1 MDVRIPMEC
10 QWWTWPL
17 AELILAVGIAL
28 LLRRFICVLAYVK
41 GRSMQDTLRDG
52 EIVFALRRSLFGEIR
67 RFDVVLCKYPQ
78 RKGLFVKRV
87 VGLPGET
94 LRIEDDILY
103 VNGETVEEDFPK
115 RRCLRPMAERNVPDN
130 AYFVMGDNRPASRDS
145 RSVGP
150 ISQEDIVAVVR
161 CVVFPFRRIRKVD

>member
-1 MDVRIPMEC
+1 MDVWMLMEWR
-10 QWWTWPL
+10 WWMWPL
-17 AELILAVGIAL
+17 AELVLAVGIAL
-28 LLRRFICVLAYVK
+28 LLRRFVCVLAYVK

-52 EIVFALRRSLFGEIR
+52 EIVFALRRSLYGEIR

-94 LRIEDDILY
+94 LRIEDDVLY
-103 VNGETVEEDFPK
+103 VNGEAVEEDFPK
-115 RRCLRPMAERNVPDN
+115 RSCLRPMTERCVPDN

-150 ISQEDIVAVVR
+150 ISQEEIVAVVR
-161 CVVFPFRRIRKVD
+161 CVVFPFRRIRKVH

>member
-1 MDVRIPMEC
+1 MLTEWR
-10 QWWTWPL
+10 WWMWPL
-17 AELILAVGIAL
+17 TELILVVVIAL
-28 LLRRFICVLAYVK
+28 LLRRFVCVLAYVK

-52 EIVFALRRSLFGEIR
+52 EIVFALRRSLRGGIQ

-94 LRIEDDILY
+94 LHMEDDILY
-103 VNGETVEEDFPK
+103 VNGEAVEEDFPK
-115 RRCLRPMAERNVPDN
+115 RSCLRPMTERNVHEN

-150 ISQEDIVAVVR
+150 IAQDRIVAVVK
-161 CVVFPFRRIRKVD
+161 CVVFPFRSIRKIH